1 MAGKQERGKCK
12 TLRDEM
18 VQLRTDIPGGAGLPP
33 QYHRGVDLQID
44 PGKVHARLR
53 PLSLVPEII
62 QVLGCQA
69 KQHDQN
75 GGRRESVVRERHR
88 VSF

>member
-1 MAGKQERGKCK
+1 MAGKPERGKRK

-18 VQLRTDIPGGAGLPP
+18 VQFRTDIPGGAGLPP
-33 QYHRGVDLQID
+33 QHHRRVDLQID
-44 PGKVHARLR
+44 PRKIHSRLR
-53 PLSLVPEII
+53 PLFLVPEII
-62 QVLGCQA
+62 QVLACQA